1 MTSFYG
7 TSISGWSCSVN
18 CQIVNIP
25 VMCTNFGLPCTNNY
39 TQGIDLDSNNQ
50 FELVRQ
56 PITISTAGSY
66 IMTVEY
72 MCAVTNPVGKSFRV
86 SFNGSNMNCACL
98 MADYGYLK
106 AERPLNLLT
115 GSSFLDMF
123 MTGSITG
130 DSNGIIISGIYLRRI
145 IPNSEIN
152 TTTNSTSNN
161 TTDSTSLTLSTEIA
175 LMSDTIFNNLT
186 TTLNKIPGSRIFF
199 HTLSGYMLTFDR
211 LQFYY
216 YHRNN
221 LTFYSELLLG
231 NVDALAL

>member
-1 MTSFYG
+1 
-7 TSISGWSCSVN
+7 
-18 CQIVNIP
+18 
-25 VMCTNFGLPCTNNY
+25 MCTNFGLSCANNY
-39 TQGIDLDSNNQ
+39 TQGIDLDSNNL

-56 PITISTAGSY
+56 PITISTAGRY
-66 IMTVEY
+66 ILAVEY
-72 MCAVTNPVGKSFRV
+72 MCSVTNPVGKSFRV

-130 DSNGIIISGIYLRRI
+130 DSNGIIISGIYLTRI
-145 IPNSEIN
+145 VPNSEIN
-152 TTTNSTSNN
+152 NTTNSTSNN
-161 TTDSTSLTLSTEIA
+161 TTDLTSPTRSKEIA
-175 LMSDTIFNNLT
+175 LMSDSICNNLT
-186 TTLNKIPGSRIFF
+186 RNLNKIPGSRIFF
-199 HTLSGYMLTFDR
+199 HIISGHMPTFDR